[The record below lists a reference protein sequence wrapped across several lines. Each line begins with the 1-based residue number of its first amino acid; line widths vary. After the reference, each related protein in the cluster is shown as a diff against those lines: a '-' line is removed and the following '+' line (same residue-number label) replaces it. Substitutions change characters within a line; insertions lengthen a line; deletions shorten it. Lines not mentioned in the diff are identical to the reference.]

1 MALFTM
7 GMKDQNH
14 IMDIMVFMVITD
26 INIMLID
33 IYIII
38 SMIKMIKYK
47 NFLSLFHSNYLCSS
61 ISPGMHMDTNDNWVN
76 NESYVYI
83 DSIDTIY

>member
-1 MALFTM
+1 MLILILVVRHNLSRISQIQQTYFLSEQIGADFD
-7 GMKDQNH
+7 GIIFNGYENQNH
-14 IMDIMVFMVITD
+14 IMDIMVSMVITD

-47 NFLSLFHSNYLCSS
+47 NFYLSLFH
-61 ISPGMHMDTNDNWVN
+61 
-76 NESYVYI
+76 
-83 DSIDTIY
+83 